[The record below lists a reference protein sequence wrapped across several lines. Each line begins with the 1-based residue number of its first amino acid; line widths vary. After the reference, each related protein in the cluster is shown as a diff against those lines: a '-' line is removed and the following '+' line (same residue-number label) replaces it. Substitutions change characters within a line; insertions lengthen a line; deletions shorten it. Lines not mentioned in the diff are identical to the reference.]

1 MNTRYTDAEI
11 KTFWTDQAVRH
22 RQSPAASWSD
32 QFVIELEIAEL
43 LKHLA
48 DGDRVLDIGC
58 ANGYTTCRL
67 AEARRIDAIG
77 VDYIP
82 EMIAQAGARLDAG
95 HPQLRDRVRFDVGDI
110 LALAQPERAF
120 DKVVVIRV
128 LINLGTR
135 ERQQAALLAALARV
149 KPGGLLL
156 LSEATMQGWQR
167 LNAFRREW
175 GLPDIPMP
183 PFNNYLDEDEV
194 RSVAAPH
201 ADLVQIA
208 HFASTYYVFS
218 RVLKPL
224 LSEALG
230 NRVDVAN
237 PAAEWNR
244 FAAQLP
250 AYGDY
255 GVQRLFVFRKR

>member
-1 MNTRYTDAEI
+1 MSTRYNDSDI

-22 RQSPAASWSD
+22 QQSPSASWSD
-32 QFVIELEIAEL
+32 HPVIELEIAEL

-67 AEARRIDAIG
+67 AVARRIDAIG

-82 EMIAQAGARLDAG
+82 EMIEQARSRLDG
-95 HPQLRDRVRFDVGDI
+95 DHPQLRDRVRFGVGDI
-110 LALAQPERAF
+110 LALDQPEGAF
-120 DKVVVIRV
+120 DKVLVIRV
-128 LINLGTR
+128 LINLGAR
-135 ERQQAALLAALARV
+135 QRQQAALLAALARV

-156 LSEATMQGWQR
+156 LSEATLQGWHR

-183 PFNNYLDEDEV
+183 AFNNYLDEDEV
-194 RSVAAPH
+194 LKAAEPH
-201 ADLVQIA
+201 AELVQIA
-208 HFASTYYVFS
+208 HFASTYYVVS
-218 RVLKPL
+218 RVFKPL

-230 NRVDVAN
+230 NRVDVADPN
-237 PAAEWNR
+237 AEWNR
-244 FAAQLP
+244 FASQLP
-250 AYGDY
+250 ACGDY

>member
-1 MNTRYTDAEI
+1 MNTRYTDSEI
-11 KTFWTDQAVRH
+11 KSFWTDQAIQH
-22 RQSPAASWSD
+22 RQSPSASWSD
-32 QFVIELEIAEL
+32 HPVIELEIAEL
-43 LKHLA
+43 LTHLA

-67 AEARRIDAIG
+67 ALARRLDAIG

-82 EMIAQAGARLDAG
+82 EMIDQANARLDAE
-95 HPQLRDRVRFDVGDI
+95 HPQLRDRVRFGVGDI
-110 LALAQPERAF
+110 LALDQPEGAF

-128 LINLGTR
+128 LINLGAR
-135 ERQQAALLAALARV
+135 DRQRAGLLAALARV

-156 LSEATMQGWQR
+156 LSEATVQGWQR

-183 PFNNYLDEDEV
+183 AFNNYLDEEEV
-194 RSVAAPH
+194 VRTAEPH
-201 ADLVQIA
+201 ADFVQMA

-218 RVLKPL
+218 RVFKPL

-237 PAAEWNR
+237 PNAEWNR

-250 AYGDY
+250 ACGDY